1 MKIKANKWLT
11 SLSGSP
17 LGGFVSGIGL
27 LVVDVV
33 LGEVVDLED
42 WESSIDLL
50 FPDPEVIVVWVLLN
64 EWLSSLFLNGIL
76 KPTNY
81 SFASLFIELF
91 VIQFTV
97 NN

>member
-33 LGEVVDLED
+33 LGEVVDLQ
-42 WESSIDLL
+42 WK
-50 FPDPEVIVVWVLLN
+50 
-64 EWLSSLFLNGIL
+64 SLGSRRDFEN
-76 KPTNY
+76 
-81 SFASLFIELF
+81 FF
-91 VIQFTV
+91 
-97 NN
+97 

>member
-1 MKIKANKWLT
+1 
-11 SLSGSP
+11 
-17 LGGFVSGIGL
+17 
-27 LVVDVV
+27 
-33 LGEVVDLED
+33 
-42 WESSIDLL
+42 LL